1 MNNKILALRR
11 MEQLHNKL
19 NKLRTELSQ
28 RNIQNSQAVLQEIKE
43 TMDDLQSIIE
53 REN

>member
-11 MEQLHNKL
+11 IEQLNNKL

-28 RNIQNSQAVLQEIKE
+28 RNIQNSQVVLQEIKE